1 MQIIIGSDHA
11 GVDMKEKLIEFL
23 QQAGHQV
30 KDCGTYSVE
39 AVDYPDIAAKVC
51 QEVLQQQVPGI
62 VICGTGIGISMAANK
77 IHGVRAALC
86 YDAYTA
92 SLARRH
98 NDANVLAV
106 GARIVGPGLAEEI
119 VKTFINT
126 PFEGGRHQRRVNK
139 MMELETKTLC

>member
-11 GVDMKEKLIEFL
+11 GVDMKKRLIEFL
-23 QQAGHQV
+23 QQDGHQV
-30 KDCGTYSVE
+30 IDCGTYSVE
-39 AVDYPDIAAKVC
+39 AVDYPDIAVKVC
-51 QEVLQQQVPGI
+51 QKVIQQQLPGI
-62 VICGTGIGISMAANK
+62 VICGTGIGISIAANK
-77 IHGVRAALC
+77 INGIRAALC

-98 NDANVLAV
+98 NDANVLAL
-106 GARIVGPGLAEEI
+106 GARIIGPGLAQEI

-139 MMELETKTLC
+139 IMELEAKS